1 MTEAELKSRLRSALP
16 DAVPEQ
22 THAVYMRSLM
32 DVKKRKGRMQRLRL
46 VPVLAFVLV
55 LLAAAT
61 AVAVNYYSVTQFPQ
75 GDKETF
81 LQHVITL
88 NQHYSNEVL
97 DMSVNDLV
105 FDGQNISVAMDI
117 RRKDTNSGYYMSVDL
132 SAVDENGRV
141 YTVDVESWVGGDFM
155 GGFYYPDFW
164 ENDQE
169 WSEEDG
175 FGFDGVVWD
184 EDMNPPPDGAQ
195 LNWTMRFTVLKP
207 VWPMNVLARD
217 DYNEIDWQDVMDMMT
232 QAWQEQ
238 TILYSS
244 GLVEYAYAATEAMGL
259 NPSEMHKTEMLVA
272 SGAFEQVDSI
282 VCQFVTDAQ
291 ENVQHPELTGTRYSL
306 GDYALVLDRV
316 DVSFQRVQVEMHYD
330 LGRTITEEELEQL
343 GLPDC
348 WAMQIND
355 GKIDV
360 GSRSWG
366 IEDGVWQQKMDAY
379 LEETAKVLTLIPGY
393 KNKESHS
400 YTYDEESAIRI
411 ELTP

>member
-32 DVKKRKGRMQRLRL
+32 DVKKGKGRMHRLRL

-55 LLAAAT
+55 LLVAAT

-184 EDMNPPPDGAQ
+184 EDMNSPPDGAQ

-291 ENVQHPELTGTRYSL
+291 ENVQHPELTGTRYPL
-306 GDYALVLDRV
+306 GEYALVLDRV

-330 LGRTITEEELEQL
+330 LGRTITKEELEQL

-348 WAMQIND
+348 WVLQIND

-366 IEDGVWQQKMDAY
+366 ITEGVWRQEADAY
-379 LEETAKVLTLIPGY
+379 LKETAKVLTLIPGY
-393 KNKESHS
+393 KNKENHS
-400 YTYDEESAIRI
+400 YTYYEENAIHI

>member
-1 MTEAELKSRLRSALP
+1 MTEAELKSRLRNALP
-16 DAVPEQ
+16 DEVPEP
-22 THAVYMRSLM
+22 THAAYMRSLT
-32 DVKKRKGRMQRLRL
+32 DIEKGMHRMSRLRL

-61 AVAVNYYSVTQFPQ
+61 AVAVSYYSVTQFPQ

-97 DMSVNDLV
+97 DMSINDLV

-117 RRKDTNSGYYMSVDL
+117 QRKDPDVGYYMAMDL

-141 YTVDVESWVGGDFM
+141 YTVDVESWAGGDFM
-155 GGFYYPDFW
+155 GGFYYPDLW
-164 ENDQE
+164 EDDEE
-169 WSEEDG
+169 WSEADG
-175 FGFDGVVWD
+175 FGFAGVVWD
-184 EDMNPPPDGAQ
+184 EDMNPPPDGSC
-195 LNWTMRFTVLKP
+195 LTWTMKFTVLKP
-207 VWPMNVLARD
+207 VWPINVLAWNE
-217 DYNEIDWQDVMDMMT
+217 YNEMDWQDVMSMMT

-259 NPSEMHKTEMLVA
+259 NTSEMKNAAMLVS
-272 SGAFEQVDSI
+272 SGAFELVDSI

-291 ENVQHPELTGTRYSL
+291 ENVQHPELTGMRYPL

-316 DVSFQRVQVEMHYD
+316 DVSFQRVLVEVHYD
-330 LGRTITEEELEQL
+330 LGRTITEKELEQL

-348 WAMQIND
+348 WILQIND

-366 IEDGVWQQKMDAY
+366 ITEGVWRQAADAY
-379 LEETAKVLTLIPGY
+379 LKETAKVEP
-393 KNKESHS
+393 NQ
-400 YTYDEESAIRI
+400 
-411 ELTP
+411 